1 MSSRKRTY
9 QQFVQK
15 DQKVGKRLKYRYG
28 FASAFC
34 GAGSGSGLL
43 MLLGS
48 ALSLLDQL
56 LTEQPKKKRVTENK
70 FILSS
75 AENSDWVISAEDKIN
90 ENETW
95 TGQSV
100 FHQSLCCAVS
110 LLQIMQC

>member
-1 MSSRKRTY
+1 M
-9 QQFVQK
+9 QK

-56 LTEQPKKKRVTENK
+56 LTEQPKT
-70 FILSS
+70 